1 MSRKG
6 LLVVG
11 DIRALVVGS
20 ANAVVR
26 EEVLGRASAH
36 ALQLCI
42 EMTWM
47 TYRVTG
53 VSTGGGAV
61 VWAKLRTGLKLSAA
75 EGLAKSWCERVGVDL
90 DSRVSALGGNEARE
104 GRSGKDNGGVEHGD
118 DEVWR
123 WRSDRRVSSSAK
135 WLHTKEQAGRAR
147 WQGCCSVSASML
159 TWLFVERE
167 WGINGRDAAS
177 CGWRDWS
184 VKMK

>member
-26 EEVLGRASAH
+26 EEV
-36 ALQLCI
+36 
-42 EMTWM
+42 
-47 TYRVTG
+47 RVTG

-123 WRSDRRVSSSAK
+123 WRSGCLWRGSGVSMAE
-135 WLHTKEQAGRAR
+135 TQQAVAG
-147 WQGCCSVSASML
+147 
-159 TWLFVERE
+159 
-167 WGINGRDAAS
+167 GIG
-177 CGWRDWS
+177 
-184 VKMK
+184 V

>member
-1 MSRKG
+1 
-6 LLVVG
+6 
-11 DIRALVVGS
+11 
-20 ANAVVR
+20 
-26 EEVLGRASAH
+26 
-36 ALQLCI
+36 
-42 EMTWM
+42 M

-53 VSTGGGAV
+53 VSASGGAV
-61 VWAKLRTGLKLSAA
+61 IWAKLRTGLKLSAA

-159 TWLFVERE
+159 TWWFVERE
-167 WGINGRDAAS
+167 WGINGRNAAS
-177 CGWRDWS
+177 CGWRDCC
-184 VKMK
+184 VKME